1 MILAVRKQA
10 QRRRLRFQGDVVEL
24 LSDYFEELQAET
36 RPRLEALA
44 ECLQKLTPPNR
55 ELLQQCYA
63 GKGKISDVTKQ
74 TGRTPDSV
82 YSALGRMRRQL
93 HDCIEDRLNRDP

>member
-1 MILAVRKQA
+1 MILAYHTQA
-10 QRRRLRFQGDVVEL
+10 RRSRLLFRPDVVDL
-24 LSDYFEELQAET
+24 LSDSFEELQMET

-93 HDCIEDRLNRDP
+93 HDCIEDRLNRDQ